1 MLSIAYVCANYDA
14 CHYVECRSAERL
26 YSKCRNKECHYT
38 ECRGALVRPNSLIK
52 SFKNA
57 KFC

>member
-1 MLSIAYVCANYDA
+1 MLSIAYACANYDA
-14 CHYVECRSAERL
+14 CHYAERL
-26 YSKCRNKECHYT
+26 YSKCRNIECRYT

-57 KFC
+57 KIC